1 MRLKVKIADYFY
13 VFLFYFIGYFFL
25 IKLLLNLEK
34 YTELIIGVTLL
45 LVTGFFLKRWES
57 HKSKVYQQV
66 SWKIDTR
73 SRIESEIKW
82 SLING
87 LIFSF
92 VTLLTLVAVEEAPL
106 QTTMLKKLVV
116 LSFGFVLWSLT
127 VNLFGEF
134 LHLLSSIKRTKKR
147 IDQEKSE
154 VIKLKREV
162 LQDLISPHF
171 LFNSL
176 NTISTFISENRAK
189 SIRIVKEL
197 SDLYGFI
204 INNVHKNVVSL
215 KEDLELAK
223 KYSFLLKSRLES
235 GVEIVF
241 AVPDRYFECFI
252 PPMTLQNLVENCVKH
267 NVVTKKSILQIDIF
281 VENEYIVVKNNLNLK
296 MNSGVGSTN
305 LGLNYIKSQM
315 ELIADKK
322 VIITKDDKEFIV
334 KIPLVYNVN
343 STDDESVNN

>member
-13 VFLFYFIGYFFL
+13 IFIFYFGGYFYL
-25 IKLLLNLEK
+25 INLLLNLEK
-34 YTELIIGVTLL
+34 FTLL
-45 LVTGFFLKRWES
+45 LVGLALLFVVALFLKRWEI
-57 HKSKVYQQV
+57 HKSSVYQQV
-66 SWKIDTR
+66 SWKIDAR
-73 SRIESEIKW
+73 RRIEREIKW
-82 SLING
+82 SFTNG
-87 LIFSF
+87 LVFSIIILLTIFLVDGFPSQ
-92 VTLLTLVAVEEAPL
+92 TLL
-106 QTTMLKKLVV
+106 LKKLVV
-116 LSFGFVLWSLT
+116 LSFSFVLWSLT

-147 IDQEKSE
+147 IDQEKGE

-176 NTISTFISENRAK
+176 NTISTFISENKAK

-204 INNVHKNVVSL
+204 LNNVHKNVVSL

-223 KYSFLLKSRLES
+223 KYAFLLKSRLES

-241 AVPDRYFECFI
+241 SVPDKYFECLI

-267 NVVTKKSILQIDIF
+267 NVVTKKSILVIDIF
-281 VENEYIVVKNNLNLK
+281 IENEYIVVKNNLNLK
-296 MNSGVGSTN
+296 MNSGVGSTH

-315 ELIADKK
+315 DLIADKK
-322 VIITKDDKEFIV
+322 VLISKDEEEFIV

-343 STDDESVNN
+343 GIDDESVNN